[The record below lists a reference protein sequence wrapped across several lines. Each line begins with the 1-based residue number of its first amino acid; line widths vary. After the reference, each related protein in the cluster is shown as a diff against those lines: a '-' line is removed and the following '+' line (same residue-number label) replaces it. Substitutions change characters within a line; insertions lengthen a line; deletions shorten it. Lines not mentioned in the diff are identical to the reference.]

1 MKFRDQDP
9 EAYRQRL
16 EAKLPPLRIRATLA
30 FAGLYQVTHE
40 LIKAA
45 VLDEVRQFYWQV
57 RDGAMTYNE
66 LAYAENVRA

>member
-40 LIKAA
+40 LIR
-45 VLDEVRQFYWQV
+45 RQSWMRFV
-57 RDGAMTYNE
+57 SSIGRGSETE
-66 LAYAENVRA
+66 L